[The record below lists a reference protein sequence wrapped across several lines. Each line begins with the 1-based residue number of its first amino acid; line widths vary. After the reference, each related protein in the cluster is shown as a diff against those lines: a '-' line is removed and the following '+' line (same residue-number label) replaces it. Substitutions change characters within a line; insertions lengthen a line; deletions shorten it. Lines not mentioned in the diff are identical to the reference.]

1 MFQLQ
6 KFIGAMLKY
15 LVERKL
21 QLAFMSKL
29 G

>member
-1 MFQLQ
+1 MFHLQ

-15 LVERKL
+15 LVAHKL
-21 QLAFMSKL
+21 QLAFTSKL

>member
-6 KFIGAMLKY
+6 KCIGAMLKY